1 MEVSPLPDFDES
13 GEVAVRL
20 SGLEDF
26 EGGTAAVYVCANAS
40 VGGDQILPTSGYS
53 FAPDTDGYVFGP
65 IVGANFE
72 SRYALQLDGIG
83 INSAQCLLPED
94 GAHSCQLVVAATLGG
109 DSTITGVALDG
120 LLARVAST
128 RIIEACQLPARPGG
142 RR

>member
-40 VGGDQILPTSGYS
+40 VGGDPILPTSGDC

-83 INSAQCLLPED
+83 IHSAQCLLPED

-128 RIIEACQLPARPGG
+128 RIIEARQLPARPGS